1 MQRMR
6 QSISAECTFGKAAQ
20 ESFVARKIEKSQE
33 AREKIRQRLSKAIMF
48 ECLGEQDMDIIIDAM
63 ESRHFEPGDYIIKEN
78 DPGEELFMV
87 ENGEFSCHKVI
98 NGEDTLLKYYKS
110 GDVFGELALLYN
122 APRAASLKAVEPS
135 DAWALD
141 RATFNFIVKDASKK
155 KRETYKNF
163 LSSVHILKNLDVYER
178 SKIAD
183 ALKEKKVS
191 KGETI
196 IQMGDMEDNFF
207 YIILQ
212 GSAVATLDDD

>member
-1 MQRMR
+1 
-6 QSISAECTFGKAAQ
+6 
-20 ESFVARKIEKSQE
+20 
-33 AREKIRQRLSKAIMF
+33 MF

-196 IQMGDMEDNFF
+196 I
-207 YIILQ
+207 
-212 GSAVATLDDD
+212 